1 MFAAVPA
8 VVNGGESPV
17 ADFGSPGRAVLVSLD
32 TPASAGAASAPTAGS
47 SWAAV
52 TVPASEQRPDGSLP
66 DRLTR
71 AIFDF
76 VRDLATGRATGPDP
90 TVVEVPVQGVAGS
103 SAGSGTAGA
112 VRFTGTSSPPETIAI
127 GTPDEPAVVIL
138 CIIKVVTAVPAPA
151 TDPTTTTTTEPAPT
165 TSTPSTTSTTTE
177 PKSEPATTTTEP
189 SKDSPT
195 TSTTEPGSNDSPTTT
210 TTDPEPTTTT
220 TDPEPTTTTTSP
232 DPSVDPP
239 TDPVT
244 LPGIIDVSPQP
255 VTGARDLRVWPFA
268 SDSVWNTPRG
278 AGATFDARQV
288 VAGGEINANNGFGV
302 SVGNAG
308 YALVDQINTN
318 PYAESHYSIVN
329 PDGVSATEWYQ
340 YQNVGNVNRNSS
352 VTDLRGSGLNT
363 RDNSLGGSSF
373 RQQRASLVSQL
384 GGLVRAYDLSQ
395 GVIRHALSIAL
406 PNRALKA
413 GWVWP
418 AFGQD
423 GDART
428 AYDGFVPMGSY
439 LAIPSNAPMPA
450 GLSPVGEMVWTALR
464 DYGAYVVDRGA
475 TAPMVAEAS
484 AAAAV
489 NPARADLSRIWSQL
503 RVVTNADQNDVG
515 GPGPRLAPAAPAISG
530 G

>member
-1 MFAAVPA
+1 VR
-8 VVNGGESPV
+8 V
-17 ADFGSPGRAVLVSLD
+17 
-32 TPASAGAASAPTAGS
+32 TPTAGS

-66 DRLTR
+66 DGLTQ
-71 AIFDF
+71 AIIDF
-76 VRDLATGRATGPDP
+76 VHDLATGRPSGPDP
-90 TVVEVPVQGVAGS
+90 TAVQVPVQGVAGS
-103 SAGSGTAGA
+103 PPGSGTAAA
-112 VRFTGTSSPPETIAI
+112 VRFTGTSSAPETIAI
-127 GTPDEPAVVIL
+127 GTPEDPAVVTL

-151 TDPTTTTTTEPAPT
+151 ADPTT
-165 TSTPSTTSTTTE
+165 
-177 PKSEPATTTTEP
+177 
-189 SKDSPT
+189 
-195 TSTTEPGSNDSPTTT
+195 PTTT
-210 TTDPEPTTTT
+210 SSR
-220 TDPEPTTTTTSP
+220 DPEPTTTTTSP
-232 DPSVDPP
+232 DTTVDPP
-239 TDPVT
+239 PDPVT
-244 LPGIIDVSPQP
+244 LPGVIDVSPQP
-255 VTGARDLRVWPFA
+255 VAGTRDVRVWPFA

-278 AGATFDARQV
+278 AGATFDPRQV
-288 VAGGEINANNGFGV
+288 VPGGEINSNNGFGV

-318 PYAESHYSIVN
+318 AYAESHYSIVN
-329 PDGVSATEWYQ
+329 PDGVSAREWYQ
-340 YQNVGNVNRNSS
+340 YQNVGKVNRNSS

-363 RDNSLGGSSF
+363 RDNSLGGTSF

-384 GGLVRAYDLSQ
+384 GGLVRAHDLSQ

-406 PNRALKA
+406 PNGALKA

-428 AYDGFVPMGSY
+428 AYAGFVPMGSY
-439 LAIPSNAPMPA
+439 LGIPSNAPMPA
-450 GLSPVGEMVWTALR
+450 GLSPVGQMIWTALR

-503 RVVTNADQNDVG
+503 RVVTNADRDDVG
-515 GPGPRLAPAAPAISG
+515 GPGNRLAPVAPDIAG